1 VGFTSPKEDVYDCF
15 LESVSIG
22 VMNAPKEWTLD
33 QYVQSNIN
41 TLRNNTPDLKI
52 LESIPTTLA
61 DMPAYKF
68 VYDTH
73 GYTYHNLVLNN
84 LNDSSKD
91 NKNNIYYMILYMA
104 ETNKYSIFLPIAQEI
119 INSFKFIN

>member
-1 VGFTSPKEDVYDCF
+1 
-15 LESVSIG
+15 
-22 VMNAPKEWTLD
+22 MNAPKEWTLD